1 MCVKNCNA
9 NNARMGKI
17 VQMFEDTSNCSKN
30 ADIEWLTIWL
40 AKTHTHTRTFNCMA
54 TNENRMWR
62 WIGIKN
68 DRTIF
73 NNKTQPKTS
82 NCIETIANWPIRS
95 RYSLT
100 WACEIGFYVLRIVL
114 VNQLWFSL
122 WSVNRWTGSFFWCFV
137 SLNEIKW
144 QLYVLIRNVC
154 ACIVCLL
161 SFCLS
166 CWWFFSRSLSIW
178 HFQFKKRSITAND
191 SIISCQ
197 FMKIGQWKDGS
208 EQRMWKGDKKTK
220 IDSIIS
226 FFLSLSLILLWNL
239 NIELKFSTR
248 KSCNEYFKW
257 QWVGSMAMHIE
268 FQHTTRCT
276 VANHLE
282 NQSNEKKGFE
292 LSAEFLMDSLVDDFH
307 FPKKKIIL
315 FSFIK
320 GQKQRERVLCRIDSF
335 RPKTKSKE
343 GINEHNKLLTVSW
356 KLIV

>member
-30 ADIEWLTIWL
+30 ADDIEWLTIWL

-144 QLYVLIRNVC
+144 QLYVPIRNVC

-166 CWWFFSRSLSIW
+166 CWWLFSRSLSIW

-191 SIISCQ
+191 TIISCQ

-208 EQRMWKGDKKTK
+208 EQRMWKGDKKNENRFNH
-220 IDSIIS
+220 I
-226 FFLSLSLILLWNL
+226 FFSLTLSHSS
-239 NIELKFSTR
+239 LKF
-248 KSCNEYFKW
+248 KYWIEIQHAKKL
-257 QWVGSMAMHIE
+257 QW
-268 FQHTTRCT
+268 
-276 VANHLE
+276 
-282 NQSNEKKGFE
+282 
-292 LSAEFLMDSLVDDFH
+292 
-307 FPKKKIIL
+307 IL
-315 FSFIK
+315 
-320 GQKQRERVLCRIDSF
+320 
-335 RPKTKSKE
+335 
-343 GINEHNKLLTVSW
+343 
-356 KLIV
+356 